1 MSFFTVQQLEDDTV
15 AVWLNE
21 DPSYIGWVSSWHL
34 TDTKANQ
41 LEARRQADLLALAQ
55 YHHDYGTGTQ
65 DPCGVGGC
73 GEVRQPDL

>member
-41 LEARRQADLLALAQ
+41 LKARRD
-55 YHHDYGTGTQ
+55 HDQRSSHQ
-65 DPCGVGGC
+65 DPCSVGG
-73 GEVRQPDL
+73 GRQDEQRDL